1 MLKKILRV
9 LGGPICLALIPPVY
23 LDCVVALGVA
33 DNNGKAQWVASGFL
47 YGERLSESSDRYT
60 VFLVTARHV
69 VTDLQHTMASGYLMG
84 HRAASVVMRF
94 NPDPGEPAREFPV
107 PMDKWVASDDPAIH
121 AAAAPLNTNF
131 LREHGV
137 AHLAFFEGDQ
147 SVANRAKA
155 KELGISEGDG
165 VYVLGFPLGLVEQ
178 GERNFV
184 IVRGG
189 TIARISDC
197 LAGQRQSFLVDAL
210 IFPGNSGGPVVSRP
224 EISAVQATK
233 PQTASY
239 LIGFIEGY
247 IPYED
252 YAVSAQTQRPRV
264 IFEENSG
271 LSEVIPVDEVQQVVK
286 LAIGKLEQRSGA
298 ER

>member
-1 MLKKILRV
+1 MLKRIVRA
-9 LGGPICLALIPPVY
+9 LGTSLCLALIPPIY

-47 YGERLSESSDRYT
+47 YGERLNASSDRYT

-69 VTDLQHTMASGYLMG
+69 VTDLQNAMANGFIMG
-84 HRAASVVMRF
+84 HRANSVVMRF

-107 PMDKWVASDDPAIH
+107 PMDKWVTSTEPAVR
-121 AAAAPLNTNF
+121 AAVAPVNTDF

-137 AHLAFFEGDQ
+137 SHLAFFEGDQ
-147 SVANRAKA
+147 SVATRAKA

-165 VYVLGFPLGLVEQ
+165 VYVLGFPLGLVEK

-197 LAGQRQSFLVDAL
+197 LAGQRESFLVDAL

-233 PQTASY
+233 AQTASY

-252 YAVSAQTQRPRV
+252 YAVSAQTLRPRV

-271 LSEVIPVDEVQQVVK
+271 LSEVVPVDEVQQVVK
-286 LAIGKLEQRSGA
+286 IAIGKLQQGA
-298 ER
+298 SATR